1 MRRSKTK
8 QFLIMFG
15 FLFLTTIWGMVYI
28 NYSAVIPVLVE
39 AFKEQR
45 VKIEQ
50 LEAVLKE
57 HGLLKP

>member
-1 MRRSKTK
+1 
-8 QFLIMFG
+8 MFG